1 MLAKAKKVTHGHLM
15 CVVNTEL
22 KRKPERFDRSKVRI
36 LDLGCG
42 NGDLIFLL
50 TDNLPQLNPGFKFE
64 IYGYDI
70 NEHGGIKEGYLKNLI
85 HNLTDNFP
93 QIDWNERIKLISEN
107 DPIPFPDQFFDII
120 LSNQVMEHVKDHS
133 KLFSELNRTL
143 KPNGLSAHLF
153 PFKDIIIDPHIN
165 LPFVH
170 KIMNL
175 NSRKNTIKLFSK
187 LGMGKF
193 HAYRKKYGHNLD
205 QFTQEFSDYFSRLV
219 HYINHKEISEIS
231 GNHNLRLSYRYTA
244 NLLSNFL
251 GSVFKKTTK
260 YEYTFKENP
269 ERGLLYMFLFKY
281 FLSITLLLDKEEPL

>member
-1 MLAKAKKVTHGHLM
+1 MLAKAKKITHGHLM

-42 NGDLIFLL
+42 NGDLILLL
-50 TDNLPQLNPGFKFE
+50 TENLPQLNQGFKFE

-70 NEHGGIKEGYLKNLI
+70 NEHGGIKEGYLQNLI
-85 HNLTDNFP
+85 YNLTDKFP

-107 DPIPFPDQFFDII
+107 NPIPFPDQFFDII

-175 NSRKNTIKLFSK
+175 DSRKNTIKLFSK

-251 GSVFKKTTK
+251 GSVFKKTTQ
-260 YEYTFKENP
+260 YEYAFKDNP

-281 FLSITLLLDKEEPL
+281 FLSITLLLDKEKPL

>member
-1 MLAKAKKVTHGHLM
+1 M

-22 KRKPERFDRSKVRI
+22 KRKPERFDRSNVRI

-42 NGDLIFLL
+42 NGDLVLLL

-64 IYGYDI
+64 LYGYDI
-70 NEHGGIKEGYLKNLI
+70 NEHGGIKEGYLQNLI
-85 HNLTDNFP
+85 HNLTEKFS

-120 LSNQVMEHVKDHS
+120 ISNQVMEHVKDHS

-175 NSRKNTIKLFSK
+175 DSRKNTIKLFSK

-193 HAYRKKYGHNLD
+193 HAYQKKYGHNLD

-251 GSVFKKTTK
+251 GSVFKRTTK
-260 YEYTFKENP
+260 YEYAFKDDP

-281 FLSITLLLDKEEPL
+281 FLSITLLLDKEKSL